1 MPPKSTTLLK
11 VYDMLGVRCK
21 HDPISGKYADEMM
34 KHIISMTVNPTK
46 VDKSSIKLE
55 LDWSEVN

>member
-1 MPPKSTTLLK
+1 
-11 VYDMLGVRCK
+11 MLGVRSK
-21 HDPISGKYADEMM
+21 HDPIGGKYANEMM
-34 KHIISMTVNPTK
+34 KHIIAMTVNPTK

>member
-1 MPPKSTTLLK
+1 
-11 VYDMLGVRCK
+11 MLGVRSK
-21 HDPISGKYADEMM
+21 HDPISGKYASEIM